1 MTKKLVTALALTLFT
16 GIANAQSTNPAPY
29 CDGSFDDANG
39 FPVSDAIKSVTI
51 GTLTN
56 NSGGQYAYP
65 HYVFYNNLS
74 VPTLTK
80 SNPISMSITFEVHG
94 AAGYGVWIDL
104 NQNNIFEANEKV
116 AGTNA
121 TTWLNISNN
130 TVVTPSFTIPAT
142 ALNGNTRMRVRIVE
156 DDNYTQTYGAA
167 ILPCN
172 ASTSANDIMDWG
184 ETEDYVV
191 NISGGTT
198 GTKPTAAFS
207 ANVVTGKVN
216 NTAITFTDNSTNN
229 PTNRSWTF
237 TPNTVSYQNSTS
249 ATSANPIVKFT
260 NIGTYSVKLVVSNAA
275 GTDSII
281 KSNYITITNNSTAI
295 SNIDVS
301 EQIALY
307 PNPAKTTVQ
316 ISETFKGGNLIL
328 TDLVGKVCLKLDA
341 IASSTL
347 DISSLQ
353 NGVYIVTILQEGQRF
368 AGKLVVTR

>member
-1 MTKKLVTALALTLFT
+1 MKKKFLVALTLTLFT
-16 GIANAQSTNPAPY
+16 CAANAQSTNPAPY

-39 FPVSDAIKSVTI
+39 FPVPDAIKSVTI

-56 NSGGQYAYP
+56 NSGGQYAFP

-74 VPTLTK
+74 IPTLSK
-80 SNPISMSITFEVHG
+80 GNSIPMSITFEVNG
-94 AAGYGVWIDL
+94 GSGYGVWIDF
-104 NQNNIFEANEKV
+104 NQNNVFEPGEKV
-116 AGTNA
+116 AGTTA
-121 TTWLNISNN
+121 TVWLNMGSNIVVNPMISI
-130 TVVTPSFTIPAT
+130 PST
-142 ALNGNTRMRVRIVE
+142 ALTGNTRMRVRIVE
-156 DDNYTQTYGAA
+156 DDNYTQTNGAA

-172 ASTSANDIMDWG
+172 VSNSSTDIMDWG

-249 ATSANPIVKFT
+249 ATSANPVVKFT

-368 AGKLVVTR
+368 AGKLVVAR